1 MNNFAVSR
9 GDFNEWMVPVFAPA
23 NFIPVRGEGSRIWDQ
38 ENKEYIDFAGGIA
51 VNALGHA
58 HPVAV
63 NALTEQAKKLW
74 HVGNGYTNEPVLRL
88 AKQLTENTFADKV
101 FFCNSGAEAN
111 EAALKLARKVGLDS
125 GVAGK
130 SGIVAFNN
138 AFHGRTLFTVSAGGQ
153 PKYSQDFAPLPNG
166 ISHVA
171 YNDLEAAKAVIN
183 EQTCAVIVEPV
194 QGEGGVI
201 PADIEF
207 LKGLRELCDQF
218 GALLIFDEVQT
229 GVGRTGALYA
239 YMNYGVIPD
248 VLTTAK
254 ALGGGFPVGAMLTT
268 DKFAPHFSV
277 GTHGTT
283 YGGNPLASAVA
294 VAGAVFEFINTLEV
308 LEGVKERHDYYKNA
322 LNQLNEKYEVFK
334 AIRGSGLLL
343 GCVLKDEFA
352 GKAKD
357 INNLAG
363 EEGLLSLIAG
373 PNVVRFTPSL
383 IVPFA
388 DIDEGIKRFERA
400 LARFVEMQKDEQAA

>member
-9 GDFNEWMVPVFAPA
+9 NDFNEWMVPVFAPA
-23 NFIPVRGEGSRIWDQ
+23 NFIPVSGKGSRIWDQ

-63 NALTEQAKKLW
+63 NALTEQATKLW

-166 ISHVA
+166 INHVA
-171 YNDLEAAKAVIN
+171 FNDLEAAKAVIN
-183 EQTCAVIVEPV
+183 EQTCAVIVEPI

-207 LKGLRELCDQF
+207 LKGLRALCDEF

-239 YMNYGVIPD
+239 YMNSGVIPD

-294 VAGAVFEFINTLEV
+294 GAVFEFINTPEV
-308 LEGVKERHDYYKNA
+308 LNGVKERHDYYKNA
-322 LNQLNEKYEVFK
+322 LNKLNEKYEVFK
-334 AIRGSGLLL
+334 TIRGEGLLI
-343 GCVLKDEFA
+343 GCALKDKFA

-383 IVPFA
+383 IIPFA
-388 DIDEGIKRFERA
+388 DIDEGLKRFERA
-400 LARFVEMQKDEQAA
+400 LVRFVEMQKDEQAA

>member
-1 MNNFAVSR
+1 MNNFVVSR
-9 GDFNEWMVPVFAPA
+9 NDFNEWMVPVFAPA
-23 NFIPVRGEGSRIWDQ
+23 NFIPVRGEGSHIWDQ

-63 NALTEQAKKLW
+63 NALTEQATKLW

-111 EAALKLARKVGLDS
+111 EAALKLARKIGLDS
-125 GVAGK
+125 GIAGK

-166 ISHVA
+166 INHVA
-171 YNDLEAAKAVIN
+171 FNDLEAAKAVIN
-183 EQTCAVIVEPV
+183 EQTCAVIVEPI

-207 LKGLRELCDQF
+207 LKGLRALCDEF

-239 YMNYGVIPD
+239 YMNSGVIPD

-294 VAGAVFEFINTLEV
+294 GAVFEFINTPEV
-308 LEGVKERHDYYKNA
+308 LNGVKERHDYYKIA

-334 AIRGSGLLL
+334 TIRGEGLLI
-343 GCVLKDEFA
+343 GCALKDKFA

-383 IVPFA
+383 IIPFA
-388 DIDEGIKRFERA
+388 DIDEGLKRFERA
-400 LARFVEMQKDEQAA
+400 LVRFVEIQKDEQAA

>member
-218 GALLIFDEVQT
+218 GTLLIFDEVQT

-294 VAGAVFEFINTLEV
+294 GAVFEFINTPEV
-308 LEGVKERHDYYKNA
+308 LNGVKERHDYYKNA
-322 LNQLNEKYEVFK
+322 LNQLNEKYKVFK

-388 DIDEGIKRFERA
+388 DIDEGLKRFERA
-400 LARFVEMQKDEQAA
+400 LARFVEIQKDEQAA

>member
-9 GDFNEWMVPVFAPA
+9 NDFNEWMVPVFAPA

-63 NALTEQAKKLW
+63 NALTEQATKLW

-166 ISHVA
+166 INHVA
-171 YNDLEAAKAVIN
+171 FNDLEAAKAVIN
-183 EQTCAVIVEPV
+183 EQTCAVIVEPI

-207 LKGLRELCDQF
+207 LKGLRALCDEF

-239 YMNYGVIPD
+239 YMNSGVIPD

-283 YGGNPLASAVA
+283 YGGNALASA
-294 VAGAVFEFINTLEV
+294 VAGAVFEFINTPEV
-308 LEGVKERHDYYKNA
+308 LNGVKERHDYYKNA
-322 LNQLNEKYEVFK
+322 LNKLNEKYEVFK
-334 AIRGSGLLL
+334 TIRGEGLLI
-343 GCVLKDEFA
+343 GCALKDEFA

-373 PNVVRFTPSL
+373 PNVIRFTPSL
-383 IVPFA
+383 IIPFV
-388 DIDEGIKRFERA
+388 DIDEGLKRFERA
-400 LARFVEMQKDEQAA
+400 LARFVEIQKDEQAA

>member
-9 GDFNEWMVPVFAPA
+9 GDFNDWMVPVFAPA

-125 GVAGK
+125 GIAGK

-294 VAGAVFEFINTLEV
+294 GAVFEFINTPEV
-308 LEGVKERHDYYKNA
+308 LEGVKHRHQYFLDV
-322 LNQLNEKYEVFK
+322 LNKLNTEYPIFEE
-334 AIRGSGLLL
+334 IRGQGLLI
-343 GCVLKDEFA
+343 GCALKEEFA

-383 IVPFA
+383 IIPFA
-388 DIDEGIKRFERA
+388 DIDEGLKRFERA
-400 LARFVEMQKDEQAA
+400 LVRFVEIQKDEQAA

>member
-1 MNNFAVSR
+1 
-9 GDFNEWMVPVFAPA
+9 
-23 NFIPVRGEGSRIWDQ
+23 
-38 ENKEYIDFAGGIA
+38 
-51 VNALGHA
+51 
-58 HPVAV
+58 
-63 NALTEQAKKLW
+63 
-74 HVGNGYTNEPVLRL
+74 
-88 AKQLTENTFADKV
+88 
-101 FFCNSGAEAN
+101 
-111 EAALKLARKVGLDS
+111 
-125 GVAGK
+125 
-130 SGIVAFNN
+130 
-138 AFHGRTLFTVSAGGQ
+138 
-153 PKYSQDFAPLPNG
+153 
-166 ISHVA
+166 
-171 YNDLEAAKAVIN
+171 
-183 EQTCAVIVEPV
+183 
-194 QGEGGVI
+194 
-201 PADIEF
+201 
-207 LKGLRELCDQF
+207 
-218 GALLIFDEVQT
+218 
-229 GVGRTGALYA
+229 GRTGALYA

-294 VAGAVFEFINTLEV
+294 GAVFEFINTPEV

-388 DIDEGIKRFERA
+388 
-400 LARFVEMQKDEQAA
+400 

>member
-1 MNNFAVSR
+1 M
-9 GDFNEWMVPVFAPA
+9 
-23 NFIPVRGEGSRIWDQ
+23 
-38 ENKEYIDFAGGIA
+38 
-51 VNALGHA
+51 
-58 HPVAV
+58 
-63 NALTEQAKKLW
+63 
-74 HVGNGYTNEPVLRL
+74 
-88 AKQLTENTFADKV
+88 
-101 FFCNSGAEAN
+101 
-111 EAALKLARKVGLDS
+111 
-125 GVAGK
+125 
-130 SGIVAFNN
+130 AFNN

-239 YMNYGVIPD
+239 YMNYGVTPD

-294 VAGAVFEFINTLEV
+294 GAVFEFINTPEV

-334 AIRGSGLLL
+334 TIRGEGLLL
-343 GCVLKDEFA
+343 GCVLKDKFA

-383 IVPFA
+383 IIPFA
-388 DIDEGIKRFERA
+388 DIDEGLKRFERA
-400 LARFVEMQKDEQAA
+400 IARFVEIQKDEQAA